1 MQDMIYFHI
10 AATENDAA
18 SYGTHGISQTV
29 NEFETN
35 LMTFLFFFFC
45 FYILTQEHVFVN
57 KVLCEIVGL
66 TREMK

>member
-1 MQDMIYFHI
+1 VTGKQMQDMIYFHI

-35 LMTFLFFFFC
+35 LMTFLFFFFL
-45 FYILTQEHVFVN
+45 FLYSD
-57 KVLCEIVGL
+57 
-66 TREMK
+66 TRTRVCKQSAV